1 MRDAVRGLLV
11 KLPKKIRRGELCGD
25 GGTNTGGLDV
35 CVGTSM
41 DADLCEVFA
50 VSRDDDGNSDNFGDV
65 GALDGAEG
73 S

>member
-1 MRDAVRGLLV
+1 
-11 KLPKKIRRGELCGD
+11 
-25 GGTNTGGLDV
+25 
-35 CVGTSM
+35 M

-50 VSRDDDGNSDNFGDV
+50 VSRNDDGNSDNFGDV